1 MMRTFNCGIGMIA
14 VVAAGQAAQV
24 AAVLQEA
31 GETVAPIGRI
41 VPRRDAGVIYQGG
54 AGAMSGKR
62 VAILIS
68 GRGSNMAALI
78 EAAKAPGFPAEIV
91 GVISDKPDAAGAGI
105 RRRERHPDQVLA
117 RADFPSKE
125 AHDQAIDATLH
136 VFGAEIVCLAGYMR
150 LLTTPFVD
158 EWKGR
163 MINIH
168 PALLPLFKGLD
179 THKRALEAGMRLH
192 GCTVHFVTPAMD
204 DGPII
209 AQAAVPVLA
218 DDTEETL
225 AARVLTA
232 EHKLYPMALALL
244 AEGKVSMRDGK
255 SAFHASTDLVSRNAR
270 LFSLAPHSA
279 EVDVENLARF
289 TP

>member
-1 MMRTFNCGIGMIA
+1 MT
-14 VVAAGQAAQV
+14 
-24 AAVLQEA
+24 
-31 GETVAPIGRI
+31 
-41 VPRRDAGVIYQGG
+41 
-54 AGAMSGKR
+54 GKR
-62 VAILIS
+62 VTVLIS

-78 EAAKAPGFPAEIV
+78 EAAKAPSFPAEIV
-91 GVISDKPDAAGAGI
+91 GVISDKANATGLAIADANGI
-105 RRRERHPDQVLA
+105 TTKVLD

-136 VFGAEIVCLAGYMR
+136 ALGTEIVCLAGYMR
-150 LLTTPFVD
+150 LLTTPFVE

-179 THKRALEAGMRLH
+179 THRRALDAGVRLH
-192 GCTVHFVTPAMD
+192 GCTVHFVTPEMD

-218 DDTEETL
+218 DDTEDTL

-232 EHKLYPMALALL
+232 EHKLYPLAVALL
-244 AEGKVSMRDGK
+244 ADGKVSMQGGK
-255 SAFHASTDLVSRNAR
+255 STFHTSRDLVSKDAR
-270 LFSLAPHSA
+270 LFSLTSHSA
-279 EVDVENLARF
+279 EVDVESLARF